1 MTSAAH
7 RESRSALFRVRLP
20 LPVSQPCF
28 HVPCSP
34 PSSSSLPPP
43 IIMFNPPRHP
53 PDVNV
58 ARAGAPAIYAFAIKN
73 IGCTC
78 YLAALFQLI
87 AVILNHVPR
96 AGSWLTNAAADA
108 IMSGVSGDT
117 AHGAITQAAQLLM
130 KVSTGTF
137 SSV

>member
-1 MTSAAH
+1 
-7 RESRSALFRVRLP
+7 
-20 LPVSQPCF
+20 
-28 HVPCSP
+28 
-34 PSSSSLPPP
+34 
-43 IIMFNPPRHP
+43 MFSPPRHP
-53 PDVNV
+53 PGPAVNV
-58 ARAGAPAIYAFAIKN
+58 APAHARAPAVYALAITN

-117 AHGAITQAAQLLM
+117 AHGAITQAVQLLL
-130 KVSTGTF
+130 KVSTGNF